1 MSAAPVDPRRRYAFV
16 GTGHRAE
23 LYFDAIL
30 HGYADVAEPVALC
43 DTNATRMTYYQ
54 RLRQRV
60 SGASKPLPAF
70 RPGDYEDMLA
80 TVRPDAVVVTTID
93 ASHADYVVAALDRG
107 IDVIVEKPL
116 TVDAPSCRR
125 IAAAARRSSARL
137 VVTFNYRYSPRNAS
151 VKELLLRGE
160 IGEITSVHFEW
171 LLDTVHGADYF
182 RRWHREKANSGGLFV
197 HKATHHFDLVNWW
210 LADTPTTVYAHGS
223 LRFYGAENA
232 NRRGIGRRPE
242 RSHDAD
248 TANDP
253 FALDLAGS
261 PRLRALYLDAERE
274 DGYLRDRDVFSQGI
288 TIEDNMAALV
298 RYDSGASL
306 TYSLNAH
313 APWEGYRVGING
325 TEGRLELDVCER
337 ASVAG
342 RAGDIVGTPRP
353 ALDPTAGS
361 AGEPATGSRREGSR
375 LLLQRHWQ
383 PATEIDVAD
392 EASAHG
398 GGDPRLLDDLFRP
411 GRDADPLGRAAG
423 YRDGVLSV
431 LVGASAN
438 ESLARASP
446 VAIDELYPG
455 LRAEPDPEPHEDRIR
470 ATGAARL
477 TNEGSA

>member
-1 MSAAPVDPRRRYAFV
+1 MSAAPAGPRRRYAFV

-23 LYFDAIL
+23 MYFDAIL
-30 HGYADVAEPVALC
+30 RGYANVAEPVALC
-43 DTNATRMTYYQ
+43 DTNATRMAYYQ
-54 RLRQRV
+54 RLRQQV
-60 SGASKPLPAF
+60 SGASEPLPAF
-70 RPGDYEDMLA
+70 RPDEYEDMLA
-80 TVRPDAVVVTTID
+80 TVRPDAVVVTTVD

-107 IDVIVEKPL
+107 VDVIVEKPL

-125 IAAAARRSSARL
+125 IADAARRGSARL
-137 VVTFNYRYSPRNAS
+137 VVTFNYRYSPRNAA

-160 IGEITSVHFEW
+160 IGEVTSVHFEW

-210 LADTPTTVYAHGS
+210 LADTPATVYAHGS

-232 NRRGIGRRPE
+232 YRHGIGRRPE
-242 RSHDAD
+242 RSHGAETDE
-248 TANDP
+248 DP
-253 FALDLAGS
+253 FALDLAAS
-261 PRLRALYLDAERE
+261 SRLRALYLDAERE
-274 DGYLRDRDVFSQGI
+274 DGYLRDRDVFSAGI

-298 RYDSGASL
+298 RYDSGATL

-353 ALDPTAGS
+353 ALDPTAGDT
-361 AGEPATGSRREGSR
+361 GEQASGPRREGTR

-383 PATEIDVAD
+383 PATEIDVVE

-398 GGDPRLLDDLFRP
+398 GGDARLLDDLFRP
-411 GRDADPLGRAAG
+411 GGTADPLGRAAG
-423 YRDGVLSV
+423 YTDGVLSV
-431 LVGASAN
+431 LVGAAAN
-438 ESLARASP
+438 ESMARASP
-446 VAIDELYPG
+446 VALADLAPG
-455 LRAEPDPEPHEDRIR
+455 LDSDLDPEPHDDRIR
-470 ATGAARL
+470 AGHTGA
-477 TNEGSA
+477 TG